1 MKLLTSPK
9 SNICSY
15 CHKGTLKVLESRN
28 ATALSRRR
36 RYECQVCSK
45 RSSTYE
51 VSESFFDEAIENR
64 RLIAGI
70 RKIVFSDNE
79 LKEQKFA
86 CCDTCEFNEGSY
98 CDKDIPEYNTNESY
112 DCNYFQGIQ
121 SKLTLFNGKH
131 DVSNSTASLLQ

>member
-86 CCDTCEFNEGSY
+86 CCDTCQFNEGSY
-98 CDKDIPEYNTNESY
+98 CDKEIPVLIVTKRFPNTTQMNLMIATIFREFKV
-112 DCNYFQGIQ
+112 N
-121 SKLTLFNGKH
+121 
-131 DVSNSTASLLQ
+131 

>member
-1 MKLLTSPK
+1 MKLLTSAK

-28 ATALSRRR
+28 ATASTRRR

-64 RLIAGI
+64 RLLAGI

-79 LKEQKFA
+79 LKQQKFA
-86 CCDTCEFNEGSY
+86 CCDTCQFNGGSY

-121 SKLTLFNGKH
+121 SKLMLFNGMH
-131 DVSNSTASLLQ
+131 DVSNSAASLLQ